1 MSTAARQSG
10 ARPDPQTF
18 RLPRSAYLV
27 VVILLFC
34 TAPLAMAG
42 GQTHGVSSGANG
54 PGQPPTWEFVTDTPF
69 GPRLLLLLIP
79 LAAAVFV
86 LRCRTRVDSDG
97 IRVRALLGERRLP
110 WAQLRGLSVSER
122 SVYAVCVDGSVRLPC
137 VRVGNLHAL
146 AAASG
151 GRLPE
156 LPAATPKYAPSGRGR
171 GR

>member
-1 MSTAARQSG
+1 MSNAARQPG
-10 ARPDPQTF
+10 AQPEARTF

-34 TAPLAMAG
+34 VAPLAMAG
-42 GQTHGVSSGANG
+42 GATHGAIDRDATFGFVS
-54 PGQPPTWEFVTDTPF
+54 DTPF

-79 LAAAVFV
+79 LVAAVFV
-86 LRCRTRVDSDG
+86 ARSRTRVDSDG

-110 WAQLRGLSVSER
+110 WAQIRGLSVSER

-137 VRVGNLHAL
+137 VRVADLHAV

-171 GR
+171 GRGR